1 MRAGLVLALL
11 ALFTSG
17 LEAQGFGRAVA
28 VAGEDVLVGQ
38 PDYNKRPGIVY
49 LYRRNQRGDWVER
62 AQLAAADSALG
73 DGFGTSLAVSGDLL
87 LAGGNG
93 AAYVFQRSGR
103 PARWVQVARLAASN
117 GAAGDGF
124 GAAVALDGERALV
137 AAPARDSARG
147 AVYAF
152 RRAGERWEPVGPLT
166 AADGQ
171 AGDRFGAALA
181 MVGQWVVVGAPSRE
195 QRTGA
200 VYAFVADGAGW
211 RQEARLT
218 AQGLAENSRFGAALA
233 ALGSQVLVSA
243 PAHDGFTGAVFA
255 FDRDSALGSWGE
267 RAVLRPFD
275 GTRGAQFGAA
285 LAVDGRDVWVGAP
298 GAGGFAG
305 RIYRYVWDA
314 PGGEWGAV
322 AKLAAAGFSR
332 GDGFAGAV
340 GVEGGIAVAGARGD
354 DYGAGTAVVFE
365 RTAAGVW
372 TEHGTLAS
380 ELVALSPIVGSE
392 VECRDGK
399 AAGLFDCRE
408 MNMESFLPV
417 QGIGGRR
424 GVEVNDLWG
433 WTDPGTGREYA
444 LVGRSDGTSF
454 IDVTDPLR
462 PVYLGDLPM
471 TDSANGSSWRDI
483 KVYRDHAFIVSDGAG
498 PHGMQVFDLTQLRQV
513 RHPPVTFQETAH
525 YYGIKSAH
533 NIVINEAT
541 GFAYPVGASGGG
553 QTCGGGLHMVD
564 VRDPR
569 NPTFAGC
576 FQHPATGRA
585 GTGYTHD
592 AQCVTYQGPDEEHR
606 GREVCFGANET
617 ALSIADV
624 TDKAHPKALASAS
637 YPNVAYTHQGWLTG
651 DQRYFYMDDELDEL
665 AESVTGTRTLIWDV
679 ADLDDPVLAAEYVSE
694 NRATDHNLY
703 VRDDLMYQSNY
714 VSGLRLFDITDRAHP
729 VPVGYFDTV
738 PWGEDRPGFDGSWS
752 NYPFFKS
759 GVVVVTSGRE
769 GVFVLRK
776 RPGNLVP

>member
-1 MRAGLVLALL
+1 MRIVLL
-11 ALFTSG
+11 ALVASIGT
-17 LEAQGFGRAVA
+17 LQAQGFGRVVA

-49 LYRRNQRGDWVER
+49 LYRRDPGGNWVER
-62 AQLAAADSALG
+62 AQITATDSALG

-103 PARWVQVARLAASN
+103 PARWVQVARLAASD
-117 GAAGDGF
+117 GAAGDDF

-152 RRAGERWEPVGPLT
+152 RRGGERWEPAGTLT

-181 MVGQWVVVGAPSRE
+181 VVGHWVVVGAPSRE
-195 QRTGA
+195 RRTGA
-200 VYAFVADGAGW
+200 AYVFAADDAGA
-211 RQEARLT
+211 RPQVRLPAR
-218 AQGLAENSRFGAALA
+218 GLAENSRFGSSVA

-243 PAHDGFTGAVFA
+243 PTHDGFAGAVFA
-255 FDRDSALGSWGE
+255 FEWDSASGSWGE
-267 RAVLRPFD
+267 RMVLRPFD
-275 GTRGAQFGAA
+275 GTRGTQFGAA
-285 LAVDGRDVWVGAP
+285 LAVDGGDVWVGAP

-305 RIYRYVWDA
+305 RIYRYAWDDR
-314 PGGEWGAV
+314 GGEWATV
-322 AKLAAAGFSR
+322 AKLAGAEIRR
-332 GDGFAGAV
+332 GDGFASAV
-340 GVEGGIAVAGARGD
+340 GVGAGIAIAGARGD

-365 RTAAGVW
+365 RSAAGVW
-372 TEHGTLAS
+372 AERAMVAS
-380 ELVALSPIVGSE
+380 ELVTLPAMVGRE

-399 AAGLFDCRE
+399 AADLFDCRD
-408 MNMESFLPV
+408 MNVQSFLPV
-417 QGIGGRR
+417 QGIGGGR

-433 WTDPGTGREYA
+433 WTDSTTGREYA

-454 IDVTDPLR
+454 VDVTDPVR

-483 KVYRDHAFIVSDGAG
+483 KVYQDHAFIVSDGAG
-498 PHGMQVFDLTQLRQV
+498 PHGMQVFDLTQLRHV
-513 RHPPVTFQETAH
+513 RAPPVTFRETAH

-553 QTCGGGLHMVD
+553 ETCGGGLHMVD

-637 YPNVAYTHQGWLTG
+637 YPNVAYTHQGWLTD

-665 AESVTGTRTLIWDV
+665 AGSVTGTRTLIWDV

-714 VSGLRLFDITDRAHP
+714 VSGLRVFDITDRAHP

-776 RPGNLVP
+776 RPQNLVP